1 MIPSLGFLRPTPCG
15 GLPVELGGRSR
26 MRESPEE
33 LRDRVYLEVS
43 RVSTECRTICSGGT
57 DSGIATSR

>member
-33 LRDRVYLEVS
+33 LRDRVHREVES
-43 RVSTECRTICSGGT
+43 SLNGVPHHLFWRH
-57 DSGIATSR
+57 